1 MKRQT
6 IWKMRLLTA
15 LLAVFV
21 LAPVWAQNSGRII
34 SGKVVDESG
43 EPLAGAVVMIN
54 GDSSSAVGTDIDGKF
69 SIAATSGKNVLTV
82 SMIGFRTASVDAVP
96 GHSIEIVAQQDSY
109 ELEGVVFT
117 GYSAIAKKDMTG
129 AVGVV
134 GGKELKAMPVTS
146 VNDVLQ
152 GKVAGL
158 TITSTSGTPGAG
170 SVARIRGIGS
180 ITGSTSPLY
189 IVDGLPQN
197 GIDYLNPNDIESIA
211 VHKDASV
218 AAIYGS
224 RGANGI
230 IVVTTKNGQNSE
242 RMSVAY
248 DGYAAWQS
256 PWKRP
261 YMLNAEQYI
270 QYKNLAADN
279 AGQERIPAF
288 ATQERIDAVL
298 NFVRKNTGEN
308 GTDWWNEIINR
319 NAFMQNHNVS
329 LSGGSKN
336 VGIMSSLAYTGQD
349 GIVKG
354 TMYQRISWRNNFNA
368 KISKRISLKGNFSII
383 NEKRHLADENNPF
396 TGTIFTAMGA
406 DPITPVFRNNLVE
419 VPALLS
425 QIMDGYEAGNLYSQY
440 SGILFSNKR
449 NPVAQIQRMRQ
460 STYDYLYIM
469 GGADLEIK
477 FCDFLK
483 FDSRFGMNLSRSA
496 VDGFQPKYRLNANDY
511 TNESSV
517 TANTSRSD
525 YYVWEQLLSYEQ
537 SAGKFKWG
545 ALLGTSAELTNGSF
559 VDASV
564 EGLPDNN
571 PDMAVMAAGTINAK
585 VGGYPYSSSL
595 LSFFGGVNFDYGS
608 KYLVSA
614 NLRYDGSSKFAKG
627 HKWGLFPSVSA
638 AWRFSGEEFMK
649 SAGSWLSDGKIRAS
663 YGHIGNQ
670 NIGGGAYMSTWG
682 STIYDRYNFGSPSTA
697 VIGAGVTSVGN
708 PELMWETSRQFDL
721 GLDLSFF
728 NNSLDFVV
736 DYFVKNIDNMLMQEP
751 QPTTLGLIS
760 YPYANVGSMKNE
772 GWEFGI
778 NYRKGFGDW
787 FLTASANI
795 STYRNKVK
803 SLGNGDAI
811 YGYAYNKNVVT
822 KTEVGK
828 PVGYFYG
835 YVTNG
840 IFQNAEQVE
849 GSPQRETAVPGD
861 VRYKDLNNDDVI
873 DDKDRTMIGSP
884 WPDFVYGI
892 TLGAAW
898 KGFDFNLFIQGSQG
912 NDVMNMTLLDFES
925 GTGYMNARSDY
936 LSRAWS
942 GEGSTD
948 RYHRISARQEG
959 NLLVSDYFLEDGS
972 YARIKNV
979 QLGYDFCN
987 RVIKKNKIISQC
999 RLYLSAQNLF
1009 TFTNYSGLDPEIG
1022 SSNAT
1027 VNGIDSG
1034 FYPQAR
1040 VWTVGLNLWPS
1051 SPVRIFSPRIL
1062 GGLWTRTA
1070 FSPLRTP
1077 ALRP

>member
-43 EPLAGAVVMIN
+43 EPLAGAIVMIN

-82 SMIGFRTASVDAVP
+82 SMIGFRTVSADAVP
-96 GHSIEIVAQQDSY
+96 GQSIEIVAQQDSY

-406 DPITPVFRNNLVE
+406 DPITPVFRNNLVD

-425 QIMDGYEAGNLYSQY
+425 QIMDGYEADNLHSQY

-708 PELMWETSRQFDL
+708 PELMWETSRQFDV

-795 STYRNKVK
+795 STYRNKVN

-1040 VWTVGLNLWPS
+1040 VWTVGLNLK
-1051 SPVRIFSPRIL
+1051 F
-1062 GGLWTRTA
+1062 
-1070 FSPLRTP
+1070 
-1077 ALRP
+1077 

>member
-96 GHSIEIVAQQDSY
+96 GQSIEIVAQQDSY

-383 NEKRHLADENNPF
+383 NEKRHLVDENNPF

-425 QIMDGYEAGNLYSQY
+425 QIMDGYEADNLYSQY

-708 PELMWETSRQFDL
+708 PELMWETSRQFDV

-873 DDKDRTMIGSP
+873 DDNDRTMIGSP

-1040 VWTVGLNLWPS
+1040 VWTVGLNLK
-1051 SPVRIFSPRIL
+1051 F
-1062 GGLWTRTA
+1062 
-1070 FSPLRTP
+1070 
-1077 ALRP
+1077 

>member
-43 EPLAGAVVMIN
+43 EPLAGAIVMIN

-96 GHSIEIVAQQDSY
+96 GQSIEIVAQQDSY

-368 KISKRISLKGNFSII
+368 KISKRISLKGNFNII
-383 NEKRHLADENNPF
+383 NEKRHLVDENNPF

-425 QIMDGYEAGNLYSQY
+425 QIMDGYEADNLYSQY

-708 PELMWETSRQFDL
+708 PELMWETSRQFDV

-728 NNSLDFVV
+728 NSSLDFVV

-873 DDKDRTMIGSP
+873 DDNDRTMIGSP

-1040 VWTVGLNLWPS
+1040 VWTVGLNLK
-1051 SPVRIFSPRIL
+1051 F
-1062 GGLWTRTA
+1062 
-1070 FSPLRTP
+1070 
-1077 ALRP
+1077 

>member
-96 GHSIEIVAQQDSY
+96 GQSIEIVAQQDSY

-406 DPITPVFRNNLVE
+406 DPITPVFRNNLVD

-708 PELMWETSRQFDL
+708 PELMWETSRQFDV

-873 DDKDRTMIGSP
+873 DDNDRTMIGSP

-972 YARIKNV
+972 YARIKNI

-1040 VWTVGLNLWPS
+1040 VWTVGLNLK
-1051 SPVRIFSPRIL
+1051 F
-1062 GGLWTRTA
+1062 
-1070 FSPLRTP
+1070 
-1077 ALRP
+1077 

>member
-96 GHSIEIVAQQDSY
+96 GQSLEIVAQQDSY

-368 KISKRISLKGNFSII
+368 KISKRISLKGNFNII
-383 NEKRHLADENNPF
+383 NEKRHLVDENNPF

-425 QIMDGYEAGNLYSQY
+425 QIMDGYEADNLYSQY

-511 TNESSV
+511 TNENSV

-571 PDMAVMAAGTINAK
+571 PDMAVMAAGTINAQ

-708 PELMWETSRQFDL
+708 PELMWETSRQFDV

-728 NNSLDFVV
+728 NSSLDFVV

-873 DDKDRTMIGSP
+873 DDNDRTMIGSP

-1040 VWTVGLNLWPS
+1040 VWTVGLNLK
-1051 SPVRIFSPRIL
+1051 F
-1062 GGLWTRTA
+1062 
-1070 FSPLRTP
+1070 
-1077 ALRP
+1077 

>member
-43 EPLAGAVVMIN
+43 EPLAGAIVMIN

-96 GHSIEIVAQQDSY
+96 GQNIEIVAQQDSY

-319 NAFMQNHNVS
+319 NAFMQNHNIS

-406 DPITPVFRNNLVE
+406 DPITPVFRNNLVD

-440 SGILFSNKR
+440 SGLLFSNKR

-708 PELMWETSRQFDL
+708 PELMWETSRQFDV

-728 NNSLDFVV
+728 NSSLDFVV

-1040 VWTVGLNLWPS
+1040 VWTVGLNLK
-1051 SPVRIFSPRIL
+1051 F
-1062 GGLWTRTA
+1062 
-1070 FSPLRTP
+1070 
-1077 ALRP
+1077 

>member
-96 GHSIEIVAQQDSY
+96 GQNIEIVAQQDSY

-242 RMSVAY
+242 RMSVSY

-368 KISKRISLKGNFSII
+368 KISKRISLKGNFNII
-383 NEKRHLADENNPF
+383 NEKRHLVDENNPF

-425 QIMDGYEAGNLYSQY
+425 QIMDGYEADNLYSQY

-708 PELMWETSRQFDL
+708 PELMWETSRQFDV

-728 NNSLDFVV
+728 NSSLDFVV

-873 DDKDRTMIGSP
+873 DDNDRTMIGSP

-1040 VWTVGLNLWPS
+1040 VWTVGLNLK
-1051 SPVRIFSPRIL
+1051 F
-1062 GGLWTRTA
+1062 
-1070 FSPLRTP
+1070 
-1077 ALRP
+1077 

>member
-96 GHSIEIVAQQDSY
+96 GQSIEIVAQQDSY

-545 ALLGTSAELTNGSF
+545 ALLGTSAELTNGSV

-708 PELMWETSRQFDL
+708 PELMWETSRQFDI

-1040 VWTVGLNLWPS
+1040 VWTVGLNLK
-1051 SPVRIFSPRIL
+1051 F
-1062 GGLWTRTA
+1062 
-1070 FSPLRTP
+1070 
-1077 ALRP
+1077 

>member
-96 GHSIEIVAQQDSY
+96 GQNIEIVAQQDSY

-406 DPITPVFRNNLVE
+406 DPITPVFRNNLVD

-708 PELMWETSRQFDL
+708 PELMWETSRQFDV

-1040 VWTVGLNLWPS
+1040 VWTVGLNLK
-1051 SPVRIFSPRIL
+1051 F
-1062 GGLWTRTA
+1062 
-1070 FSPLRTP
+1070 
-1077 ALRP
+1077 

>member
-69 SIAATSGKNVLTV
+69 SIAAISGKNVLTV

-96 GHSIEIVAQQDSY
+96 GQNIEIVAQQDSY

-383 NEKRHLADENNPF
+383 NEKRHLVDENNPF

-425 QIMDGYEAGNLYSQY
+425 QIMDGYEADNLYSQY

-1040 VWTVGLNLWPS
+1040 VWTVGLNLK
-1051 SPVRIFSPRIL
+1051 F
-1062 GGLWTRTA
+1062 
-1070 FSPLRTP
+1070 
-1077 ALRP
+1077 

>member
-96 GHSIEIVAQQDSY
+96 GQSIEIVAQQDSY

-406 DPITPVFRNNLVE
+406 DPITPVFRNNLVD

-708 PELMWETSRQFDL
+708 PELMWETSRQFDV

-873 DDKDRTMIGSP
+873 DDKDRTIIGSP

-1040 VWTVGLNLWPS
+1040 VWTVGLNLK
-1051 SPVRIFSPRIL
+1051 F
-1062 GGLWTRTA
+1062 
-1070 FSPLRTP
+1070 
-1077 ALRP
+1077 

>member
-96 GHSIEIVAQQDSY
+96 GQNIEIVAQQDSY

-425 QIMDGYEAGNLYSQY
+425 QIMDGYEADNLYSQY

-1040 VWTVGLNLWPS
+1040 VWTVGLNLK
-1051 SPVRIFSPRIL
+1051 F
-1062 GGLWTRTA
+1062 
-1070 FSPLRTP
+1070 
-1077 ALRP
+1077 

>member
-96 GHSIEIVAQQDSY
+96 GQNIEIVAQPDSY

-873 DDKDRTMIGSP
+873 DAKDRTMIGSP

-912 NDVMNMTLLDFES
+912 NDVMNMTLLDLES

-1040 VWTVGLNLWPS
+1040 VWTVGLNLK
-1051 SPVRIFSPRIL
+1051 F
-1062 GGLWTRTA
+1062 
-1070 FSPLRTP
+1070 
-1077 ALRP
+1077 

>member
-96 GHSIEIVAQQDSY
+96 GQNIEIVAQQDSY

-319 NAFMQNHNVS
+319 NAFMQNHNIS

-368 KISKRISLKGNFSII
+368 KISKRISLKGNLSII

-425 QIMDGYEAGNLYSQY
+425 QIMDGYEADNLYSQY

-708 PELMWETSRQFDL
+708 PELMWETSRQFDV

-1040 VWTVGLNLWPS
+1040 VWTVGLNLK
-1051 SPVRIFSPRIL
+1051 F
-1062 GGLWTRTA
+1062 
-1070 FSPLRTP
+1070 
-1077 ALRP
+1077 

>member
-96 GHSIEIVAQQDSY
+96 GQNIEIVAQPDSY

-270 QYKNLAADN
+270 QYKNLVADN

-425 QIMDGYEAGNLYSQY
+425 QIMDGYEADNLYSQY

-1040 VWTVGLNLWPS
+1040 VWTVGLNLK
-1051 SPVRIFSPRIL
+1051 F
-1062 GGLWTRTA
+1062 
-1070 FSPLRTP
+1070 
-1077 ALRP
+1077 

>member
-96 GHSIEIVAQQDSY
+96 GQSIEIVAQQDSY

-197 GIDYLNPNDIESIA
+197 GIDYLNPNDIEAIA

-368 KISKRISLKGNFSII
+368 KISKRISLKGNFNII
-383 NEKRHLADENNPF
+383 NEKRHLVDENNPF

-425 QIMDGYEAGNLYSQY
+425 QIMDGYEADNLYSQY

-649 SAGSWLSDGKIRAS
+649 SASSWLSDGKIRAS

-708 PELMWETSRQFDL
+708 PELMWETSRQFDV

-873 DDKDRTMIGSP
+873 DDNDRTMIGSP

-1040 VWTVGLNLWPS
+1040 VWTVGLNLK
-1051 SPVRIFSPRIL
+1051 F
-1062 GGLWTRTA
+1062 
-1070 FSPLRTP
+1070 
-1077 ALRP
+1077 

>member
-96 GHSIEIVAQQDSY
+96 GQSIEIVAQQDSY

-270 QYKNLAADN
+270 QYKNIAADN

-383 NEKRHLADENNPF
+383 NEKRHLVDENNPF

-425 QIMDGYEAGNLYSQY
+425 QIMDGYEADNLYSQY

-708 PELMWETSRQFDL
+708 PELMWETSRQFDV

-873 DDKDRTMIGSP
+873 DDNDRTMIGSP

-1040 VWTVGLNLWPS
+1040 VWTVGLNLK
-1051 SPVRIFSPRIL
+1051 F
-1062 GGLWTRTA
+1062 
-1070 FSPLRTP
+1070 
-1077 ALRP
+1077 

>member
-96 GHSIEIVAQQDSY
+96 GQNIEIVAQQDSY

-368 KISKRISLKGNFSII
+368 KISKRISLKGNFNII
-383 NEKRHLADENNPF
+383 NEKRHLVDENNPF

-425 QIMDGYEAGNLYSQY
+425 QVMDGYEADNLYSQY

-649 SAGSWLSDGKIRAS
+649 SASSWLSDGKIRAS

-708 PELMWETSRQFDL
+708 PELMWETSRQFDV

-728 NNSLDFVV
+728 NSSLDFVV

-1040 VWTVGLNLWPS
+1040 VWTVGLNLK
-1051 SPVRIFSPRIL
+1051 F
-1062 GGLWTRTA
+1062 
-1070 FSPLRTP
+1070 
-1077 ALRP
+1077 

>member
-43 EPLAGAVVMIN
+43 EPLAGAIVMIN

-69 SIAATSGKNVLTV
+69 SIAAASGKNVLTV

-96 GHSIEIVAQQDSY
+96 GQNIEIVAQQDSY

-406 DPITPVFRNNLVE
+406 DPITPVFRNNLVD

-425 QIMDGYEAGNLYSQY
+425 QIMDGYEADNLYSQY

-537 SAGKFKWG
+537 SVGKFKWG

-1040 VWTVGLNLWPS
+1040 VWTVGLNLK
-1051 SPVRIFSPRIL
+1051 F
-1062 GGLWTRTA
+1062 
-1070 FSPLRTP
+1070 
-1077 ALRP
+1077 

>member
-1 MKRQT
+1 
-6 IWKMRLLTA
+6 MRLLTA

-96 GHSIEIVAQQDSY
+96 GQSIEIVAQQDSY

-368 KISKRISLKGNFSII
+368 KVSKRISLKGNFSII

-425 QIMDGYEAGNLYSQY
+425 QIMDGYEADNLYSQY

-708 PELMWETSRQFDL
+708 PELMWETSRQFDV

-1040 VWTVGLNLWPS
+1040 VWTVGLNLK
-1051 SPVRIFSPRIL
+1051 F
-1062 GGLWTRTA
+1062 
-1070 FSPLRTP
+1070 
-1077 ALRP
+1077 

>member
-96 GHSIEIVAQQDSY
+96 GQSIEIVAQQDSY

-368 KISKRISLKGNFSII
+368 KISKRISLKGNFNII
-383 NEKRHLADENNPF
+383 NEKRHLVDENNPF

-425 QIMDGYEAGNLYSQY
+425 QIMDGYEADNLYSQY

-708 PELMWETSRQFDL
+708 PELMWETSRQFDV

-736 DYFVKNIDNMLMQEP
+736 DYFMKNIDNMLMQEP

-873 DDKDRTMIGSP
+873 DDNDRTMIGSP

-1040 VWTVGLNLWPS
+1040 VWTVGLNLK
-1051 SPVRIFSPRIL
+1051 F
-1062 GGLWTRTA
+1062 
-1070 FSPLRTP
+1070 
-1077 ALRP
+1077 

>member
-96 GHSIEIVAQQDSY
+96 GRSIEIVAQQDSY

-368 KISKRISLKGNFSII
+368 KISKRISLKGNFNII
-383 NEKRHLADENNPF
+383 NEKRHLVDENNPF

-425 QIMDGYEAGNLYSQY
+425 QIMDGYEADNIYSQY

-708 PELMWETSRQFDL
+708 PELMWETSRQFDV

-728 NNSLDFVV
+728 NSSLDFVV

-873 DDKDRTMIGSP
+873 DDNDRTMIGSP

-1040 VWTVGLNLWPS
+1040 VWTVGLNLK
-1051 SPVRIFSPRIL
+1051 F
-1062 GGLWTRTA
+1062 
-1070 FSPLRTP
+1070 
-1077 ALRP
+1077 

>member
-21 LAPVWAQNSGRII
+21 LAPVWAQNSGRI

-96 GHSIEIVAQQDSY
+96 GQNIEIVAQQDSY

-425 QIMDGYEAGNLYSQY
+425 QIMDGYEADNLYSQY

-708 PELMWETSRQFDL
+708 PELMWETSRQFDV

-1040 VWTVGLNLWPS
+1040 VWTVGLNLK
-1051 SPVRIFSPRIL
+1051 F
-1062 GGLWTRTA
+1062 
-1070 FSPLRTP
+1070 
-1077 ALRP
+1077 

>member
-96 GHSIEIVAQQDSY
+96 GQSIEIVAQQDSY

-242 RMSVAY
+242 RMSVSY

-406 DPITPVFRNNLVE
+406 DPITPVFRNNLVD

-708 PELMWETSRQFDL
+708 PELMWETSRQFDV

-873 DDKDRTMIGSP
+873 DDNDRTMIGSP

-972 YARIKNV
+972 YARIKNI

-1040 VWTVGLNLWPS
+1040 VWTVGLNLK
-1051 SPVRIFSPRIL
+1051 F
-1062 GGLWTRTA
+1062 
-1070 FSPLRTP
+1070 
-1077 ALRP
+1077 

>member
-43 EPLAGAVVMIN
+43 EPLAGAIVMIN

-96 GHSIEIVAQQDSY
+96 GQNIEIVAQQDSY

-406 DPITPVFRNNLVE
+406 DPITPVFRNNLVD

-708 PELMWETSRQFDL
+708 PELMWETSRQFDV

-728 NNSLDFVV
+728 NSSLDFVV

-1040 VWTVGLNLWPS
+1040 VWTVGLNLK
-1051 SPVRIFSPRIL
+1051 F
-1062 GGLWTRTA
+1062 
-1070 FSPLRTP
+1070 
-1077 ALRP
+1077 

>member
-96 GHSIEIVAQQDSY
+96 GQSIEIVAQQDSY

-406 DPITPVFRNNLVE
+406 DPITPVFRNNLVD

-708 PELMWETSRQFDL
+708 PELMWETSRQFDV

-892 TLGAAW
+892 TLGVAW

-1040 VWTVGLNLWPS
+1040 VWTVGLNLK
-1051 SPVRIFSPRIL
+1051 F
-1062 GGLWTRTA
+1062 
-1070 FSPLRTP
+1070 
-1077 ALRP
+1077 

>member
-96 GHSIEIVAQQDSY
+96 GQSIEIVAQQDSY
-109 ELEGVVFT
+109 EIEGVVFT

-368 KISKRISLKGNFSII
+368 KISKRISLKGNFNII
-383 NEKRHLADENNPF
+383 NEKRHLVDENNPF

-425 QIMDGYEAGNLYSQY
+425 QIMDGYEADNLYSQY

-708 PELMWETSRQFDL
+708 PELMWETSRQFDI

-728 NNSLDFVV
+728 NSSLDFVV

-873 DDKDRTMIGSP
+873 DDNDRTMIGSP

-1040 VWTVGLNLWPS
+1040 VWTVGLNLK
-1051 SPVRIFSPRIL
+1051 F
-1062 GGLWTRTA
+1062 
-1070 FSPLRTP
+1070 
-1077 ALRP
+1077 

>member
-34 SGKVVDESG
+34 SGKVVDEGG

-96 GHSIEIVAQQDSY
+96 GQSIEIVAQQDSY

-308 GTDWWNEIINR
+308 GTDWWNQIINR

-368 KISKRISLKGNFSII
+368 KISKRISLKGNFNII
-383 NEKRHLADENNPF
+383 NEKRHLVDENNPF

-425 QIMDGYEAGNLYSQY
+425 QIMDGYEADNLYSQY

-708 PELMWETSRQFDL
+708 PELMWETSRQFDV

-728 NNSLDFVV
+728 NSSFDFVV

-873 DDKDRTMIGSP
+873 DDNDRTMIGSP

-1040 VWTVGLNLWPS
+1040 VWTVGLNLK
-1051 SPVRIFSPRIL
+1051 F
-1062 GGLWTRTA
+1062 
-1070 FSPLRTP
+1070 
-1077 ALRP
+1077 

>member
-96 GHSIEIVAQQDSY
+96 GQNIEIVAQQDSY

-319 NAFMQNHNVS
+319 NAFMRNHNVS

-406 DPITPVFRNNLVE
+406 DPITPVFRNNLVD

-425 QIMDGYEAGNLYSQY
+425 QIMDGYEADNLYSQY

-708 PELMWETSRQFDL
+708 PELMWETSRQFDV

-948 RYHRISARQEG
+948 RYHRISARQES

-1040 VWTVGLNLWPS
+1040 VWTVGLNLK
-1051 SPVRIFSPRIL
+1051 F
-1062 GGLWTRTA
+1062 
-1070 FSPLRTP
+1070 
-1077 ALRP
+1077 

>member
-96 GHSIEIVAQQDSY
+96 GQSIEIVAQQDSY

-242 RMSVAY
+242 RMSVSY

-329 LSGGSKN
+329 MSGGSKN

-368 KISKRISLKGNFSII
+368 KISKRISLKGNFNII
-383 NEKRHLADENNPF
+383 NEKRHLVDENNPF

-425 QIMDGYEAGNLYSQY
+425 QIMDGYEADNLYSQY

-708 PELMWETSRQFDL
+708 PELMWETSRQFDV

-728 NNSLDFVV
+728 NSSLDFVV

-873 DDKDRTMIGSP
+873 DDNDRTMIGSP

-1040 VWTVGLNLWPS
+1040 VWTVGLNLK
-1051 SPVRIFSPRIL
+1051 F
-1062 GGLWTRTA
+1062 
-1070 FSPLRTP
+1070 
-1077 ALRP
+1077 

>member
-96 GHSIEIVAQQDSY
+96 GQSIEIVAQQDSY

-368 KISKRISLKGNFSII
+368 KISKRISLKGNFNII
-383 NEKRHLADENNPF
+383 NEKRHLVDENNPF

-425 QIMDGYEAGNLYSQY
+425 QIMDGYEADNLYSQY

-649 SAGSWLSDGKIRAS
+649 SASSWLSDGKIRAS

-708 PELMWETSRQFDL
+708 PELMWETSRQFDV

-751 QPTTLGLIS
+751 QPKTLGLIS

-1040 VWTVGLNLWPS
+1040 VWTVGLNLK
-1051 SPVRIFSPRIL
+1051 F
-1062 GGLWTRTA
+1062 
-1070 FSPLRTP
+1070 
-1077 ALRP
+1077 

>member
-96 GHSIEIVAQQDSY
+96 GQNIEIVAQQDSY

-354 TMYQRISWRNNFNA
+354 SMYQRISWRNNFNA
-368 KISKRISLKGNFSII
+368 KISKRISLKGNFNII
-383 NEKRHLADENNPF
+383 NEKRHLVDENNPF

-425 QIMDGYEAGNLYSQY
+425 QIMDGYEADNLYSQY

-649 SAGSWLSDGKIRAS
+649 SASSWLSDGKIRAS

-708 PELMWETSRQFDL
+708 PELMWETSRQFDV

-728 NNSLDFVV
+728 NSSLDFVV

-873 DDKDRTMIGSP
+873 DDNDRTMIGSP

-1040 VWTVGLNLWPS
+1040 VWTVGLNLK
-1051 SPVRIFSPRIL
+1051 F
-1062 GGLWTRTA
+1062 
-1070 FSPLRTP
+1070 
-1077 ALRP
+1077 

>member
-21 LAPVWAQNSGRII
+21 LAPVWAQNGGRII

-96 GHSIEIVAQQDSY
+96 GQSIEIVAQQDSY

-242 RMSVAY
+242 RMSVSY

-368 KISKRISLKGNFSII
+368 KISKRISLKGNFNII
-383 NEKRHLADENNPF
+383 NEKRHLVDENNPF

-425 QIMDGYEAGNLYSQY
+425 QIMDGYEADNLYSQY

-649 SAGSWLSDGKIRAS
+649 SASSWLSDGKIRAS

-708 PELMWETSRQFDL
+708 PELMWETSRQFDV

-728 NNSLDFVV
+728 NSSLDFVV

-873 DDKDRTMIGSP
+873 DDNDRTMIGSP

-1040 VWTVGLNLWPS
+1040 VWTVGLNLK
-1051 SPVRIFSPRIL
+1051 F
-1062 GGLWTRTA
+1062 
-1070 FSPLRTP
+1070 
-1077 ALRP
+1077 

>member
-34 SGKVVDESG
+34 SGKVVDESS
-43 EPLAGAVVMIN
+43 EPLAGAIVMIN

-96 GHSIEIVAQQDSY
+96 GQNIEIVAQQDSY

-406 DPITPVFRNNLVE
+406 DPITPVFRNNLVD

-425 QIMDGYEAGNLYSQY
+425 QIMDGYEADNLYSQY

-708 PELMWETSRQFDL
+708 PELMWETSRQFDV

-1040 VWTVGLNLWPS
+1040 VWTVGLNLK
-1051 SPVRIFSPRIL
+1051 F
-1062 GGLWTRTA
+1062 
-1070 FSPLRTP
+1070 
-1077 ALRP
+1077 

>member
-96 GHSIEIVAQQDSY
+96 GQSIEIVAQQDSY

-242 RMSVAY
+242 RMSVSY

-368 KISKRISLKGNFSII
+368 KISKRISLKGNFNII
-383 NEKRHLADENNPF
+383 NEKRHLVDENNPF

-425 QIMDGYEAGNLYSQY
+425 QIMDGYEADNLYSQY

-708 PELMWETSRQFDL
+708 PELMWETSRQFDV

-728 NNSLDFVV
+728 NSSLDFVV

-1040 VWTVGLNLWPS
+1040 VWTVGLNLK
-1051 SPVRIFSPRIL
+1051 F
-1062 GGLWTRTA
+1062 
-1070 FSPLRTP
+1070 
-1077 ALRP
+1077 

>member
-96 GHSIEIVAQQDSY
+96 GQSIEIVAQQDSY

-406 DPITPVFRNNLVE
+406 DPITPVFRNNLVD

-425 QIMDGYEAGNLYSQY
+425 QIMDGYEADNLYSQY

-638 AWRFSGEEFMK
+638 AWRFSGEEFMR

-708 PELMWETSRQFDL
+708 PELMWETSRQFDV

-728 NNSLDFVV
+728 NSSLDFVV

-873 DDKDRTMIGSP
+873 DAKDRTMIGSP

-1009 TFTNYSGLDPEIG
+1009 TFTSYSGLDPEIG

-1040 VWTVGLNLWPS
+1040 VWTVGLNLK
-1051 SPVRIFSPRIL
+1051 F
-1062 GGLWTRTA
+1062 
-1070 FSPLRTP
+1070 
-1077 ALRP
+1077 

>member
-96 GHSIEIVAQQDSY
+96 GQSIEIVAQQDSY

-368 KISKRISLKGNFSII
+368 KISKRISLKGNFNII
-383 NEKRHLADENNPF
+383 SEKRHLVDENNPF

-425 QIMDGYEAGNLYSQY
+425 QIMDGYEADNLYSQY

-873 DDKDRTMIGSP
+873 DDNDRTMIGSP

-1040 VWTVGLNLWPS
+1040 VWTVGLNLK
-1051 SPVRIFSPRIL
+1051 F
-1062 GGLWTRTA
+1062 
-1070 FSPLRTP
+1070 
-1077 ALRP
+1077 

>member
-82 SMIGFRTASVDAVP
+82 SMIGFRPASVDAVP
-96 GHSIEIVAQQDSY
+96 GQSIEIVAQQDSY

-368 KISKRISLKGNFSII
+368 KISKRISLKGNFNII
-383 NEKRHLADENNPF
+383 NEKRHLVDENNPF

-425 QIMDGYEAGNLYSQY
+425 QIMDGYEADNLYSQY

-649 SAGSWLSDGKIRAS
+649 SASSWLSDGKIRAS

-708 PELMWETSRQFDL
+708 PELMWETSRQFDV

-1040 VWTVGLNLWPS
+1040 VWTVGLNLK
-1051 SPVRIFSPRIL
+1051 F
-1062 GGLWTRTA
+1062 
-1070 FSPLRTP
+1070 
-1077 ALRP
+1077 